1 MKQIALSAV
10 FIAIGVASVFLLDL
24 SISSTDFLNAGL
36 FLRRWFPP
44 NWSNAGSMFYQG
56 MLTLATAYLGTTF
69 AIIVALP
76 LSLLA
81 ARKTSSG
88 WCPIP
93 VVRSLISGFR
103 SIPDI
108 VIGLVALTVVGPGP
122 TAAIIALTV
131 HNCGVIAKLLSERID
146 ESAPGP
152 YEALRVLGV
161 PKLHSIIFAL
171 LPDLSAA
178 IASQYFYRFEV
189 SIRSSLAL
197 GFIGSGGIGQQLLN
211 HFRTFD
217 YPSVL
222 MDLIVI
228 ILLVIVVDLFS
239 ANVQRRIGHQA

>member
-1 MKQIALSAV
+1 MKQILLL
-10 FIAIGVASVFLLDL
+10 VAFLGLTFASLDL
-24 SISSTDFLNAGL
+24 LEISISTADFWNAGQ

-44 NWSNAGSMFYQG
+44 NWTIAGSMFFQG
-56 MLTLATAYLGTTF
+56 VLTLATAYLGTTF
-69 AIIVALP
+69 AIIAALP
-76 LSLLA
+76 LSLMA

-88 WCPIP
+88 WCPVPI
-93 VVRSLISGFR
+93 VRSLISGFR

-122 TAAIIALTV
+122 TAAIIALSV

-146 ESAPGP
+146 ESPPGP
-152 YEALRVLGV
+152 YEALQTLGV

-171 LPDLSAA
+171 LPDLSPA

-228 ILLVIVVDLFS
+228 IFLVIVVDLFS
-239 ANVQRRIGHQA
+239 ANVQRRIGHEA

>member
-1 MKQIALSAV
+1 MLEV
-10 FIAIGVASVFLLDL
+10 
-24 SISSTDFLNAGL
+24 SISLEDVGNASRFLK
-36 FLRRWFPP
+36 RWFPP
-44 NWSNAGSMFYQG
+44 NWTIAGSMFYQG
-56 MLTLATAYLGTTF
+56 LLTLATAYLGTTF
-69 AIIVALP
+69 AIIAALP

-81 ARKTSSG
+81 SRKTSLS
-88 WCPIP
+88 WCPVP

-103 SIPDI
+103 SVPDI

-146 ESAPGP
+146 ESPPGP
-152 YEALRVLGV
+152 YEALQTLGV